1 MGWIILL
8 IVLGVIVLIGL
19 VVLATQLPD
28 IMRYR
33 RIRSM

>member
-8 IVLGVIVLIGL
+8 IVIGVLVLVGVV
-19 VVLATQLPD
+19 VVLTQLPD
-28 IMRYR
+28 ILRYR

>member
-8 IVLGVIVLIGL
+8 IVLGVIVLLALIL
-19 VVLATQLPD
+19 VLVQLPD

-33 RIRSM
+33 RMRSM

>member
-8 IVLGVIVLIGL
+8 IVLGVIVLLGVV
-19 VVLATQLPD
+19 VVLTQLPD